1 MKWKPKKEY
10 KVIQGTKLVETNE
23 ESGII
28 LKNSGVKHNRWNLVK
43 LGDVVK
49 INPRRKLTRT
59 REAVHVA
66 MRDIEGH
73 KRETTSHSYKKF
85 SGSGA
90 RFQNGDTLFARIT
103 PCLENGKTA
112 YVSCLKPN
120 QVAHGSTEF
129 IVLSGIEGK
138 TDNLFV
144 YYLARDPNLRAFA
157 IHSMQGSTG
166 RQRVM
171 ADSVRSTGKYNPE
184 QVIISGECVVSYTDV
199 TQEAEVVGKPAI
211 VRGDEKYQTLVASL
225 DLGIIRPLKSIVSIW
240 FLYCFFQ
247 ERHFQFHIYG
257 YADGTTVLHL
267 TKDGVPNY
275 QFALLPEKIRC
286 LFDLIA
292 EPLFAKIES
301 NENESRTL
309 AQIRDTLLPK
319 LLSGEIR
326 VDDAAEIL
334 EGTHMPQ
341 RTVPHIESLHVK
353 NYRALRDIEL
363 KQLKPLTVFLGAN
376 GSGKSTLFDVFAFLS
391 ECFTIGLRQACNKRG
406 GLKELRTRGCDGP
419 IEFELKYREE
429 PKSPIITYHLSID
442 EGIKGL
448 FVDTELMKW
457 RPSSRGKHIRFL
469 DFHRSVGSV
478 IAGETPD
485 EENKQIDERLDD
497 PSALA
502 ANMFGQLA
510 RHPRNI

>member
-23 ESGII
+23 ESGTI

-144 YYLARDPNLRAFA
+144 YYLARDPN
-157 IHSMQGSTG
+157 
-166 RQRVM
+166 
-171 ADSVRSTGKYNPE
+171 
-184 QVIISGECVVSYTDV
+184 
-199 TQEAEVVGKPAI
+199 
-211 VRGDEKYQTLVASL
+211 
-225 DLGIIRPLKSIVSIW
+225 
-240 FLYCFFQ
+240 
-247 ERHFQFHIYG
+247 
-257 YADGTTVLHL
+257 
-267 TKDGVPNY
+267 Y
-275 QFALLPEKIRC
+275 QFALPPEKIRC

-326 VDDAAEIL
+326 VDDASEIL
-334 EGTHMPQ
+334 E
-341 RTVPHIESLHVK
+341 VK
-353 NYRALRDIEL
+353 DGE
-363 KQLKPLTVFLGAN
+363 
-376 GSGKSTLFDVFAFLS
+376 KS
-391 ECFTIGLRQACNKRG
+391 
-406 GLKELRTRGCDGP
+406 
-419 IEFELKYREE
+419 
-429 PKSPIITYHLSID
+429 
-442 EGIKGL
+442 
-448 FVDTELMKW
+448 
-457 RPSSRGKHIRFL
+457 
-469 DFHRSVGSV
+469 
-478 IAGETPD
+478 
-485 EENKQIDERLDD
+485 
-497 PSALA
+497 
-502 ANMFGQLA
+502 
-510 RHPRNI
+510 